1 METRH
6 ADVSTLSNRPAA
18 RRNAPTPTATTPAT
32 SSRPSPRNGTDGGT
46 QAHAQQAGTK
56 TQVEFR
62 INAENARSVCVAGTF
77 NNWDPSKTPLKRNG
91 NAWQTKVALPK
102 GRHEYRFVVD
112 GRWMTDPAAKE
123 SAPNPYGECNSV
135 VSV

>member
-6 ADVSTLSNRPAA
+6 ADATTLSDRSAA
-18 RRNAPTPTATTPAT
+18 RKSSSTTTTQAAP
-32 SSRPSPRNGTDGGT
+32 SRPSPRDATNGGA
-46 QAHAQQAGTK
+46 QAQTRQQSEDK

-62 INAENARSVCVAGTF
+62 INAEGARSVCVAGTF
-77 NNWDPSKTPLKRNG
+77 NNWDPSKTPLRRNG
-91 NAWQTKVALPK
+91 NAWQTKIALPK

-112 GRWMTDPAAKE
+112 GKWMIDPAAQD
-123 SAPNPYGECNSV
+123 SAPNPYGERNSV